1 MDICVSEE
9 LQRQEGNWR
18 CYGIVDWAKE
28 GIWYEIEMKYN
39 FIHDVPVVKT
49 VNLPFHLPLWFI
61 VSSWSYTTAH

>member
-1 MDICVSEE
+1 MGE
-9 LQRQEGNWR
+9 
-18 CYGIVDWAKE
+18 VDWAKE

-39 FIHDVPVVKT
+39 FIHHVPVVKT